1 MLDNIS
7 RRDVP
12 DQRRSCF
19 YCGGEYP
26 HKMVCP
32 AKGKQCERCLQYN
45 HFSDYCRN
53 RKKKLPQKGNLK
65 STSGIKKM
73 SDNSDRFPQVNGSCD
88 VEYDD
93 SSSNDEYLY
102 LLKFSDKPDPRVD
115 ITIHSK
121 KVKMT
126 IDTGAS
132 INVIDEN
139 TFAKLGDIRLK
150 KAGIR
155 AFTYGSTEPVEF
167 HGKFTT
173 VMENKTSLT
182 VDEIYVVQRKDS
194 GCLLSFVTAKDLGL
208 ITLHID
214 NITDFRE
221 NNADVNNK
229 VIVDEA
235 LEILLKPHVE
245 IFNGLGK
252 LKDSKVSLN
261 IDGSIKPVILK
272 QRRIPFHIRTKVDDA
287 LDKLLSDDI
296 IETVP
301 DAQPTPWVS
310 PIVAVPQKDNTI
322 RLCIDMGK
330 PNEAI
335 KRTRFPIP
343 TSKDLDILLNGACYF
358 SKLDVRQAFHQLE
371 LDEDSRYITTFTTH
385 RGLYRYKRLN
395 FGTNAASEIFKHAL
409 EKHLTGLS
417 GVKKYTR

>member
-1 MLDNIS
+1 M
-7 RRDVP
+7 
-12 DQRRSCF
+12 
-19 YCGGEYP
+19 
-26 HKMVCP
+26 
-32 AKGKQCERCLQYN
+32 
-45 HFSDYCRN
+45 
-53 RKKKLPQKGNLK
+53 
-65 STSGIKKM
+65 
-73 SDNSDRFPQVNGSCD
+73 
-88 VEYDD
+88 
-93 SSSNDEYLY
+93 
-102 LLKFSDKPDPRVD
+102 
-115 ITIHSK
+115 
-121 KVKMT
+121 
-126 IDTGAS
+126 
-132 INVIDEN
+132 
-139 TFAKLGDIRLK
+139 
-150 KAGIR
+150 
-155 AFTYGSTEPVEF
+155 
-167 HGKFTT
+167 
-173 VMENKTSLT
+173 
-182 VDEIYVVQRKDS
+182 
-194 GCLLSFVTAKDLGL
+194 
-208 ITLHID
+208 HID

-261 IDGSIKPVILK
+261 IDGPIKPVILK
-272 QRRIPFHIRTKVDDA
+272 QRCIPFHIRTKVDDA

-322 RLCIDMGK
+322 RLCIDMRN

-395 FGTNAASEIFKHAL
+395 FGTNAASEIFQHPL
-409 EKHLTGLS
+409 EIHLTWLS
-417 GVKKYTR
+417 GVKNIHDDILVFGTTRHEHDVALKGCLDKLSEIGITLKKSKCKFLQSEITFFGHTQKKVFNQMNKE